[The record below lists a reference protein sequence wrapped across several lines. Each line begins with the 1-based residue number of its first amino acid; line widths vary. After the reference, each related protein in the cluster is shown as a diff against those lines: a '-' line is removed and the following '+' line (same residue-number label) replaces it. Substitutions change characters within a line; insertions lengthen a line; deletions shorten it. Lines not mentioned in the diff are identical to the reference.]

1 MAITPGTRIGA
12 YEVTSQLGEGGMGVV
27 YRARDTKLL
36 RDAALK
42 VLPEHFAD
50 DPNRLSMLQREAQ
63 LLASLN
69 HPNIAQIYGLE
80 QVGSTGCIVME
91 LVEGETLSD
100 KLKNGPLPFDEALEI
115 AKQIADALA
124 AAHERGIVHRDLKPA
139 NIKLT
144 PNGTVK
150 VLDFGLAKVLNS
162 PSEKKTDLSM
172 MPTKVSGSITGS
184 IVGTV
189 GYMSPEQARGK
200 EVDARTDI
208 WSFGCVLFEML
219 TARLAFEA
227 ETATDMIAK
236 IVTAEPDLNLL
247 PPNTPPSIRLLLSA
261 TLNKNVHQRLQ
272 HIGDMRLFLDPKMFI
287 GGAGATATVLQ
298 DKPKSS
304 PVLLSALA
312 VAVATAVVLGVLYFR
327 TPALPPASEMR
338 FELAIPEMTNGSV
351 SASPDGQ
358 RFTYATVTDGT
369 RALWIRSI
377 ASETAQRL
385 TGTDN
390 VIAGAWA
397 PDSQRIAF
405 IADGKL
411 RKVDINSG
419 AVQGICDVPGGQTR
433 GLSWNR
439 DGVILIARPDNVI
452 ARVSDST
459 GEIKPLTTLDQSKKE
474 TVHALPTFLP
484 DGNHFIYAIVSTV
497 PDNAGIFVGSL
508 DGQMKKRL
516 LPLGP
521 RLEGI
526 AYAPQG
532 YLILSTGAVTVQR
545 FDAKNF
551 TLSGQ
556 PVSFSDGALLSV
568 SDNGLML
575 YRKPAAA
582 PAARQL
588 TWFDRNGKQTGQL
601 GASGN
606 YGDVQISPNGDRV
619 ALDITDPTMP
629 RDVWV
634 MDVARAVLS
643 RVTLEMS
650 DDWNPAWSPDG
661 NRLVFASAGGG
672 TGTHIHT
679 KSYTGAGK
687 EDLVFE
693 SNDNEIPTDWSP
705 NGRYI
710 PFSRQKKGG
719 GVDLWV
725 LDTMEKKT
733 SPFIESRFDKA
744 QSKISPDGRFLA
756 YTTNDSGTYQIVVQS
771 FPDPTAGKWQI
782 TSEGGIEPKWRHDGR
797 ELYYLAFDGKLMAV
811 SIKGEKTL
819 EAGTAMPLFDT
830 PLTYQRGQLP
840 RTHRY
845 DVAPDGRFLL
855 AVPKTTAASPPI
867 VAVMNWTASLEKK
880 HE

>member
-80 QVGSTGCIVME
+80 QVGNTGCIVME

-100 KLKNGPLPFDEALEI
+100 KLKKGPVPFDEALEI

-124 AAHERGIVHRDLKPA
+124 TAHEKGIVHRDLKPA

-144 PNGTVK
+144 PSGAVK
-150 VLDFGLAKVLNS
+150 VLDFGLAKVLGG
-162 PSEKKTDLSM
+162 PTGKADLSM
-172 MPTKVSGSITGS
+172 MPTKVSGSVAGG

-208 WSFGCVLFEML
+208 WAFGCVLYEML

-272 HIGDMRLFLDPKMFI
+272 HIGDMRLFLDQKMF
-287 GGAGATATVLQ
+287 AGAASAASSVVH
-298 DKPKSS
+298 DKPASS
-304 PVLLSALA
+304 RVLMSLFAAAVIAAL
-312 VAVATAVVLGVLYFR
+312 VLAVLYFR
-327 TPALPPASEMR
+327 TPAPVPASEMR
-338 FELAIPEMTNGSV
+338 FELGLPEMTNFV
-351 SASPDGQ
+351 TVSPDGQ
-358 RFTYATVTDGT
+358 RVLYSATTDGT
-369 RALWIRSI
+369 RALWIRPI
-377 ASETAQRL
+377 ASETGQRQ
-385 TGTDN
+385 TGTEN
-390 VIAGAWA
+390 VNGGIWS
-397 PDSQRIAF
+397 PDSQRIVF
-405 IADGKL
+405 VADGKL
-411 RKVDINSG
+411 KKLDIASG
-419 AVQGICDVPGGQTR
+419 AVQFICDVPGGQTR
-433 GLSWNR
+433 GISWNR
-439 DGVILIARPDNVI
+439 DGVILLARTDNVI
-452 ARVSDST
+452 VRISDTS
-459 GEIKPLTTLDQSKKE
+459 GEIKPVTTLDQTKKE
-474 TVHALPTFLP
+474 TVHAVPVFLP
-484 DGNHFIYAIVSTV
+484 DGNDFLYAILSSI
-497 PDNAGIFVGSL
+497 PENSGIFVGSL
-508 DGQMKKRL
+508 DGKVKQRL
-516 LPLGP
+516 LPFGN

-532 YLILSTGAVTVQR
+532 YVILSTGAVTARR
-545 FDAKNF
+545 FDPKTF
-551 TLSGQ
+551 TVSGQ
-556 PVSFSDGALLSV
+556 PISIADGSLLSV
-568 SDNGLML
+568 SDNGLL
-575 YRKPAAA
+575 VYRKPAPP

-606 YGDVQISPNGDRV
+606 YGDIQISPNGDRV
-619 ALDITDPTMP
+619 ALDMTDPNAP
-629 RDVWV
+629 RDIWV

-650 DDWNPAWSPDG
+650 DDWNPAWSSDG
-661 NRLVFASAGGG
+661 TRLVFASTGSGA
-672 TGTHIHT
+672 GTHIHA
-679 KSYTGAGK
+679 KSATGAGA

-693 SNDNEIPTDWSP
+693 SNSNEIPTDWSP

-710 PFSRQKKGG
+710 PFSRQKTGG

-725 LDTMEKKT
+725 LDTIEKKA
-733 SPFIESRFDKA
+733 SPFIETRFDKA
-744 QSKISPDGRFLA
+744 QSKISPDGRWIA
-756 YTTNDSGTYQIVVQS
+756 YTTNDSGMYQIVVQS
-771 FPDPTAGKWQI
+771 FPDPNGGKWQI
-782 TSEGGIEPKWRHDGR
+782 TSQGGIEPKWRHDGR
-797 ELYYLAFDGKLMAV
+797 ELYYLALDGKLMAV
-811 SIKGEKTL
+811 SIKGEKTI
-819 EAGTAMPLFDT
+819 EAGTPTPLFET
-830 PLTYQRGQLP
+830 PLTVPRGQLP

-845 DVAPDGRFLL
+845 DVAPDGRFLI
-855 AVPKTTAASPPI
+855 AVPKATATAPPI
-867 VAVMNWTASLEKK
+867 VAVMNWTSGLEKK
-880 HE
+880 HD

>member
-1 MAITPGTRIGA
+1 MAITAGTRIGA

-80 QVGSTGCIVME
+80 QVGNTGCIVME

-144 PNGTVK
+144 PGGTVK
-150 VLDFGLAKVLNS
+150 VLDFGLAKALNT
-162 PSEKKTDLSM
+162 PSEMKTDLSM
-172 MPTKVSGSITGS
+172 MPTKVSGSMTGR

-247 PPNTPPSIRLLLSA
+247 PPKTPPSIRLLLSA

-272 HIGDMRLFLDPKMFI
+272 HIGDMRLFLDQKMFT
-287 GGAGATATVLQ
+287 GGAGATATVLH
-298 DKPKSS
+298 DKPK
-304 PVLLSALA
+304 PNFVLLSALA
-312 VAVATAVVLGVLYFR
+312 AAVVAAVVLGVLYFR
-327 TPALPPASEMR
+327 TPAPAAASEIR
-338 FELAIPEMTNGSV
+338 FELGLPEMTNGV
-351 SASPDGQ
+351 TVSPDGQ
-358 RFTYATVTDGT
+358 HFAYATVTDGT

-390 VIAGAWA
+390 VNGGIWA

-419 AVQGICDVPGGQTR
+419 AVQVICDLPGGQAR
-433 GLSWNR
+433 GFSWNR
-439 DGVILIARPDNVI
+439 DGVILIARSDNVI

-459 GEIKPLTTLDQSKKE
+459 GEIKPLTALDQSKKE
-474 TVHALPTFLP
+474 TVHAVPEFLP

-508 DGQMKKRL
+508 DGQTKKRL

-545 FDAKNF
+545 FDAQSL

-556 PVSFSDGALLSV
+556 PVSFSDGTLLSV
-568 SDNGLML
+568 SNNGLML

-606 YGDVQISPNGDRV
+606 YGDIQISPNGDRV
-619 ALDITDPTMP
+619 ALDMTDPNMP

-650 DDWNPAWSPDG
+650 DDWNPAWSTDG
-661 NRLVFASAGGG
+661 NRVIFASADGN
-672 TGTHIHT
+672 GTHIHT

-693 SNDNEIPTDWSP
+693 STDNEIPTDWSP
-705 NGRYI
+705 DGRYI

-725 LDTMEKKT
+725 LDTMGKKA

-771 FPDPTAGKWQI
+771 FPDPTGGKWQI
-782 TSEGGIEPKWRHDGR
+782 SSQGGIEPKWRHDGR
-797 ELYYLAFDGKLMAV
+797 ELYYLALDGKLMAV
-811 SIKGEKTL
+811 SIKSEKTL

-855 AVPKTTAASPPI
+855 AVPKATAAAPPI
-867 VAVMNWTASLEKK
+867 VAVMNWTAGLEKK

>member
-80 QVGSTGCIVME
+80 QVGNTGCIVME

-100 KLKNGPLPFDEALEI
+100 KLKNGPLRFDEALEI

-162 PSEKKTDLSM
+162 PTEKTDVSM
-172 MPTKVSGSITGS
+172 MPTKVSGSITGG

-208 WSFGCVLFEML
+208 WAFGCVLFEML

-247 PPNTPPSIRLLLSA
+247 PPSTPASIRLLLSA

-272 HIGDMRLFLDPKMFI
+272 HIGDTRLFLDRKML
-287 GGAGATATVLQ
+287 AGAEATASVLH
-298 DKPKSS
+298 DKPKPS

-312 VAVATAVVLGVLYFR
+312 AAVVAAVVLGVLYLR
-327 TPALPPASEMR
+327 TAAPVAASEMR
-338 FELAIPEMTNGSV
+338 FELGLPEMTNAV
-351 SASPDGQ
+351 TVSPDGQ
-358 RFTYATVTDGT
+358 RVAYSTTTDGT
-369 RALWIRSI
+369 RALWIRRI

-390 VIAGAWA
+390 VNGGVWA

-419 AVQGICDVPGGQTR
+419 AVQVICDLPGGQTR

-439 DGVILIARPDNVI
+439 DGVILIARADNVI
-452 ARVSDST
+452 IRVSDTT
-459 GEIKPLTTLDQSKKE
+459 GEIKPVTTLDQSKKE
-474 TVHALPTFLP
+474 TILALPTFLP
-484 DGNHFIYAIVSTV
+484 DGNHFVYAIVSTV

-508 DGQMKKRL
+508 DGQTKKRL

-526 AYAPQG
+526 AYASQG
-532 YLILSTGAVTVQR
+532 YLILSTGAVTAQR
-545 FDAKNF
+545 FDAKA
-551 TLSGQ
+551 LALLGQ
-556 PVSFSDGALLSV
+556 PISISDGALFSV
-568 SDNGLML
+568 SDNGLMV
-575 YRKPAAA
+575 YRKPAAV

-601 GASGN
+601 GAGGN
-606 YGDVQISPNGDRV
+606 YGDVQISPNGERV
-619 ALDITDPTMP
+619 ALDITDPNAP
-629 RDVWV
+629 RDIWV

-643 RVTLEMS
+643 RVTLEMT
-650 DDWNPAWSPDG
+650 DDWNPAWSADG
-661 NRLVFASAGGG
+661 NRLVFASAGG

-679 KSYTGAGK
+679 KSYTGAGS

-693 SNDNEIPTDWSP
+693 SNDNEIPVDWSP

-725 LDTMEKKT
+725 LDTTEKKA

-744 QSKISPDGRFLA
+744 QSKISPDGRFIA
-756 YTTNDSGTYQIVVQS
+756 YTTNDSGMYQIVVQS
-771 FPDPTAGKWQI
+771 FPDPTGGKWQI
-782 TSEGGIEPKWRHDGR
+782 TSQGGIEPKWRRDGR
-797 ELYYLAFDGKLMAV
+797 ELYYLALDGKLMAV
-811 SIKGEKTL
+811 SIKGEK
-819 EAGTAMPLFDT
+819 EIGAGTPMALFDT
-830 PLTYQRGQLP
+830 PLTIQRGQLP

-855 AVPKTTAASPPI
+855 AVPKATAAAPPI
-867 VAVMNWTASLEKK
+867 VAVMNWTAGLEKK
-880 HE
+880 PE